1 MSLFEEINKEKSKVI
16 VGQDRVIS
24 RIITCLFSEGHI
36 LIVGVPG
43 LAKTLMANVV
53 ARMLDLEFRR
63 IQFTPDLMPADIIG
77 FDIIEEDLES
87 GKKKLVFQKGPVFT
101 NILLADE
108 INRASPKT
116 QSALLEAM
124 QERKVT
130 VFGRTYELENPFFVI
145 ATQNPLE
152 QEGTYP
158 LPEAQLDRFMMQV
171 IVDYPSLEEEWRRL
185 RKEVIR
191 EVEDLFVHISP
202 GAQVVAYS
210 SRRNPFFIPERVVK
224 FYQALDMALG
234 TVKQSV
240 MELLKEGKK
249 DEARSKLKDIAIRMF
264 SNSFM
269 VMFPT
274 IAIASSSRRVHLD
287 VKTFAGLSKLCD
299 IVGIRIPFKLEW
311 RVNELL
317 ELLDEICKRREDW
330 VTRDWVEILRNII
343 EYRLHDAIYTI

>member
-1 MSLFEEINKEKSKVI
+1 MSLLEEINKEKSKVI
-16 VGQDRVIS
+16 VGQERVIN

-53 ARMLDLEFRR
+53 ARMLDLEFKR
-63 IQFTPDLMPADIIG
+63 IQFTPDLMPSDITG

-87 GKKKLVFQKGPVFT
+87 SRKKLVFQKGPVFT

-130 VFGRTYELENPFFVI
+130 VFGRTYELESPFFVI

-171 IVDYPSLEEEWRRL
+171 IIDYPSLEEELKICKVEPNLSVINPIITKSQFFKVKEEIKKTFVSDKIVEYIVKIVRATRPSDSPLSLVKEFVEWGAGPRVTQHMLKASMTLAQLNGDKTLQKEHVDEILIDSL
-185 RKEVIR
+185 RHRVILNYSAKL
-191 EVEDLFVHISP
+191 ENISIE
-202 GAQVVAYS
+202 Q
-210 SRRNPFFIPERVVK
+210 IITEVVK
-224 FYQALDMALG
+224 F
-234 TVKQSV
+234 
-240 MELLKEGKK
+240 
-249 DEARSKLKDIAIRMF
+249 
-264 SNSFM
+264 
-269 VMFPT
+269 
-274 IAIASSSRRVHLD
+274 
-287 VKTFAGLSKLCD
+287 
-299 IVGIRIPFKLEW
+299 
-311 RVNELL
+311 
-317 ELLDEICKRREDW
+317 
-330 VTRDWVEILRNII
+330 VENNI
-343 EYRLHDAIYTI
+343 

>member
-1 MSLFEEINKEKSKVI
+1 MSLIEEINKEKSKVI
-16 VGQDRVIS
+16 VGQERVIN

-53 ARMLDLEFRR
+53 ARMLDLEFKR
-63 IQFTPDLMPADIIG
+63 IQFTPDLMPSDITG

-87 GKKKLVFQKGPVFT
+87 GRKKLVFQKGPVFT

-130 VFGRTYELENPFFVI
+130 VFGRTYELESPFFVI

-171 IVDYPSLEEEWRRL
+171 IIDYPSLEEELKICKVEPNLSVINPIITKSQFFKVKEEIKKTFVSDKIVEYIVKIVRATRPSDSPLSLVKEFVEWGAGPRVTQHMLKASMTLAQLNGDKTLQKEHVDEILIDSL
-185 RKEVIR
+185 RHRVILNYSAKL
-191 EVEDLFVHISP
+191 ENISIE
-202 GAQVVAYS
+202 Q
-210 SRRNPFFIPERVVK
+210 IITEVVK
-224 FYQALDMALG
+224 F
-234 TVKQSV
+234 
-240 MELLKEGKK
+240 
-249 DEARSKLKDIAIRMF
+249 
-264 SNSFM
+264 
-269 VMFPT
+269 
-274 IAIASSSRRVHLD
+274 
-287 VKTFAGLSKLCD
+287 
-299 IVGIRIPFKLEW
+299 
-311 RVNELL
+311 
-317 ELLDEICKRREDW
+317 
-330 VTRDWVEILRNII
+330 VENNI
-343 EYRLHDAIYTI
+343 

>member
-1 MSLFEEINKEKSKVI
+1 MSLIEEINKEKSKVI
-16 VGQDRVIS
+16 VGQERVIN

-53 ARMLDLEFRR
+53 ARMLDLEFKR
-63 IQFTPDLMPADIIG
+63 IQFTPDLMPSDITG

-87 GKKKLVFQKGPVFT
+87 GRKKLVFQKGPVFT

-130 VFGRTYELENPFFVI
+130 VFGRTYELESPFFVI

-171 IVDYPSLEEEWRRL
+171 IIDYPSLEEELKICKVEPNLSVINPIITKSQFFKVKEEIKKTFVPDKIVEYIVKIVRATRPSDSPLSLVKEFVEWGAGPRVTQHMLKASMTLAHLNGDKTLQKEHVDEILIDSL
-185 RKEVIR
+185 RHRVILNYSAKL
-191 EVEDLFVHISP
+191 ENISIE
-202 GAQVVAYS
+202 Q
-210 SRRNPFFIPERVVK
+210 IITEVVK
-224 FYQALDMALG
+224 F
-234 TVKQSV
+234 
-240 MELLKEGKK
+240 
-249 DEARSKLKDIAIRMF
+249 
-264 SNSFM
+264 
-269 VMFPT
+269 
-274 IAIASSSRRVHLD
+274 
-287 VKTFAGLSKLCD
+287 
-299 IVGIRIPFKLEW
+299 
-311 RVNELL
+311 
-317 ELLDEICKRREDW
+317 
-330 VTRDWVEILRNII
+330 VENNI
-343 EYRLHDAIYTI
+343 

>member
-171 IVDYPSLEEEWRRL
+171 IVDYPSLEEELKICKVEPDLSSIKPIITKNDFFRIKEEIRKTFVPDKIVEYIVKIVRATRPNDSPLPLVKEFVEWGAGPRVTQHILKASMTLAYLNGDKTLQKKHIDEILVDSL
-185 RKEVIR
+185 RHRVILNYSAKL
-191 EVEDLFVHISP
+191 ENISIE
-202 GAQVVAYS
+202 QIIS
-210 SRRNPFFIPERVVK
+210 EVVK
-224 FYQALDMALG
+224 F
-234 TVKQSV
+234 
-240 MELLKEGKK
+240 
-249 DEARSKLKDIAIRMF
+249 
-264 SNSFM
+264 
-269 VMFPT
+269 
-274 IAIASSSRRVHLD
+274 
-287 VKTFAGLSKLCD
+287 
-299 IVGIRIPFKLEW
+299 
-311 RVNELL
+311 
-317 ELLDEICKRREDW
+317 
-330 VTRDWVEILRNII
+330 VEHNI
-343 EYRLHDAIYTI
+343 